1 VKRTRQRAAATHAY
15 QEFTVQEDDSGSP
28 RTLAHTPV
36 LREAV
41 LDALAIRPDG
51 AYLDATFGRGGHA
64 LEILARLDARGS
76 LLVLDRDPDA
86 IAAAQRHLGRDPR
99 VRIAQA
105 AFDRLGE
112 LAAPASLAGALFDLG
127 VSSPQLDDAARG
139 FSFLRDGPL
148 DMRMNPDSGPSA
160 AQFLAR
166 ASAAEITDVIR
177 SLGEERF
184 ARRIAQAVLAA
195 RATTPLARTA
205 QLAALIASAVP
216 SREPGKH
223 PATRTFQ
230 ALRMH
235 INDELGQL
243 ERALPVALDRLA
255 PEGRLAVI
263 SFHSLEDRATK
274 LFMRREANGD
284 PAWRGL
290 PNPPAAARPRLAL
303 IGKALRASSDEIAHN
318 PRARSATLRVA
329 RKLAP

>member
-1 VKRTRQRAAATHAY
+1 
-15 QEFTVQEDDSGSP
+15 VQEDHSGSTP
-28 RTLAHTPV
+28 TLAHTPV
-36 LREAV
+36 LREEV
-41 LDALAIRPDG
+41 LEALAIRADG

-86 IAAAQRHLGRDPR
+86 IAAAQRNLGHDPR
-99 VRIAQA
+99 VRIARA

-139 FSFLRDGPL
+139 FSFVRDGPL
-148 DMRMNPDSGPSA
+148 DMRMDPDGGPSA

-166 ASAAEITDVIR
+166 AGEPEIADVIR
-177 SLGEERF
+177 TLGEERF
-184 ARRIAQAVLAA
+184 ARRIARAVVAA
-195 RATTPLARTA
+195 RAATPLTRTV

-235 INDELGQL
+235 VNGELGQL
-243 ERALPVALDRLA
+243 ERALPLALDALA

-274 LFMRREANGD
+274 RFLRREASGD

-303 IGKALRASSDEIAHN
+303 IGKALRAGAEEVARN

>member
-1 VKRTRQRAAATHAY
+1 V
-15 QEFTVQEDDSGSP
+15 EEDPQSGST

-36 LREAV
+36 LRDAV

-51 AYLDATFGRGGHA
+51 AYLDATYGRGGHA
-64 LEILARLDARGS
+64 LEILARLDGRGS

-86 IAAAQRHLGRDPR
+86 IAAAHRALGRDPR
-99 VRIAQA
+99 VRIAHA

-112 LAAPASLAGALFDLG
+112 LAAPSSLAGALFDLG

-148 DMRMNPDSGPSA
+148 DMRMDPDSGQSA

-166 ASAAEITDVIR
+166 ASEREIAEVIR
-177 SLGEERF
+177 TLGEERF
-184 ARRIAQAVLAA
+184 ARRIAHAVLAA
-195 RATTPLARTA
+195 RAATPLTRTA

-216 SREPGKH
+216 GREPGKH

-230 ALRMH
+230 ALRMQV
-235 INDELGQL
+235 NDELGQL
-243 ERALPVALDRLA
+243 ERALPAALGALA
-255 PEGRLAVI
+255 PDGRLAVI

-274 LFMRREANGD
+274 LFMRRQAGGD

-290 PNPPAAARPRLAL
+290 PNPPAAARPRLTL
-303 IGKALRASSDEIAHN
+303 VGKALRADAGEIKRN